1 MQTGKKKVKRFSK
14 FLNNKMDYILF
25 ITVLILLSLGI
36 VMVLSASAPSAL
48 SETGKSYTY
57 FIKQFICAIIG
68 IIAML
73 FISKIDYRFYKKY
86 YWAVYAGSVLVLL
99 LVLVPGLGKSVNGA
113 TRWIKVPILGQ
124 FQPSEI
130 SKIGLIIF
138 YAGYLSDHKSELK
151 DFWKG
156 FVKPFLLL
164 VPPIAILYFIQNHLS
179 VSLVIGI
186 VTCVMM
192 LMAGCRVL
200 HFLLAG
206 LVGIAGVA
214 LIVIKELLKGESSSS
229 GSFRLDRI
237 KTFFD
242 PWADAT
248 GTGYQMVQSLYAI
261 GSGGLFGVGLGNS
274 KQKYLYIPEPQN
286 DFIFAIVAEELGF
299 VGCAVII
306 ALFAV
311 FAWRGIVISM
321 KAPDMFGS
329 LLAIGVTT
337 LVATQA
343 IINIAVVTASIPT
356 TGMALPFFSYR
367 RNCTCDTSSFCG
379 NIAEYIKSRFKSL
392 DKLQFTAYIFI
403 MREINS

>member
-392 DKLQFTAYIFI
+392 DKLQFTANIFI